1 VPKWTVRYERTFA
14 REFARLDE
22 DVREQLIAHA
32 DVLEVYGPSL
42 GRPLVDTL
50 RDSAYPNMKEL
61 RFNTANGVWRVA
73 FAFDPESRAVLLLAG
88 DKSGLRGRAEK
99 TFYEALIQT
108 ADLRFKAYLERLAK
122 PPKPRS
128 RG

>member
-1 VPKWTVRYERTFA
+1 M
-14 REFARLDE
+14 
-22 DVREQLIAHA
+22 
-32 DVLEVYGPSL
+32 LEVYGPSL

-88 DKSGLRGRAEK
+88 DKSGLSGRAEK

-108 ADLRFKAYLERLAK
+108 ADLRFKAYLERLPK
-122 PPKPRS
+122 PPNPWS